1 MAFHSFQFILGVLP
15 IVFAGFV
22 AAHRVGGWTM
32 AFNFLAVASLA
43 FYAQFGVALLA
54 ILLVSVTFNYAAG
67 VVIQRNA
74 DNRRLA
80 GMILVGA
87 IVANLLA
94 LGYLKYANFLLDIVN
109 QLAQTGAPRLSLL
122 VPIGMSFFTFIQIGY
137 LVEVHN
143 GQVERPSFP
152 RYVLFATFFP
162 AVTAG
167 PLVLQREMFG
177 QFGERTDKAFD
188 ATRIAAGLTLF
199 GIGLFKKVVLSDS
212 IAPIANSVFD
222 GVAAGQ
228 IIHSSDAWLGS
239 ISYAL
244 QLYFDF
250 SGYSDMAIGL
260 GCIFGIKLPLNFD
273 SPFKATSISDF
284 WRRWH
289 ITMTRFFTT
298 YVYTPLAIRGMR
310 RALGGQMGLGSRLL
324 LTSIVPVVVTF
335 FIAGIWHGA
344 GWTFVVYGF
353 IHGVALAINQ
363 SWREL
368 KMPELP
374 GFVGWTLTMAVVV
387 SGLVVFRAPDLTTSG
402 IILANMWTGGLF
414 VTPMAAAVSVD
425 VDERMAVSLIF
436 VLGCIVLLMPNSQQ
450 ILHRYWVSCDPVPAN
465 AEREAGLLVWRPSAG
480 ASVGV
485 AVVSAIALASVGATS
500 TFLYY
505 QF

>member
-1 MAFHSFQFILGVLP
+1 MAFHSYQFILGVLP
-15 IVFAGFV
+15 VVFVGFL
-22 AAHRVGGWTM
+22 AAHRFGGWPM

-54 ILLVSVTFNYAAG
+54 ILLVSVTFNYLAG
-67 VVIQRNA
+67 ILIQRTA
-74 DNRRLA
+74 ENRRLS
-80 GMILVGA
+80 GMFLVGA

-94 LGYLKYANFLLDIVN
+94 LGYLKYANFLVDIVN
-109 QLAQTGAPRLSLL
+109 QLAQSGVPHLTLL
-122 VPIGMSFFTFIQIGY
+122 VPIGVSFFTFIQIGY

-143 GQVERPSFP
+143 GQVDRPSFP

-167 PLVLQREMFG
+167 PLVLQREMFS
-177 QFGERTDKAFD
+177 QLGERNDKAFD
-188 ATRIAAGLTLF
+188 AARIAVGLTLF

-222 GVAAGQ
+222 GVATGQ
-228 IIHSSDAWLGS
+228 IIHPSDAWLGS

-289 ITMTRFFTT
+289 MTMTRFFTT
-298 YVYTPLAIRGMR
+298 YIYTPLAIRGMR
-310 RALGGQMGLGSRLL
+310 RALGGKMGIGGRLL
-324 LTSIVPVVVTF
+324 YTSIIPVIVTF
-335 FIAGIWHGA
+335 LVAGVWHGA
-344 GWTFVVYGF
+344 GWTFVVYGL
-353 IHGVALAINQ
+353 IHGFALAINQ

-374 GFVGWTLTMAVVV
+374 NFVGWALTMAVVV

-414 VTPMAAAVSVD
+414 VTPMPAAVAVD
-425 VDERMAVSLIF
+425 VDMRMAVSLIF

-450 ILHRYWVSCDPVPAN
+450 ILHRYWVSCDPVPPN
-465 AEREAGLLVWRPSAG
+465 AEREAGLLSWRPNAG

-485 AVVSAIALASVGATS
+485 AVISGLALASVGATS